1 MRSIISNARLL
12 CYKKRR
18 RVVSLSISPV
28 SKNHAEQA
36 GIVMMIVS
44 KDLPKKKDLAEHGG

>member
-12 CYKKRR
+12 CYKKR

-44 KDLPKKKDLAEHGG
+44 KDLPKKKDVAEHGG